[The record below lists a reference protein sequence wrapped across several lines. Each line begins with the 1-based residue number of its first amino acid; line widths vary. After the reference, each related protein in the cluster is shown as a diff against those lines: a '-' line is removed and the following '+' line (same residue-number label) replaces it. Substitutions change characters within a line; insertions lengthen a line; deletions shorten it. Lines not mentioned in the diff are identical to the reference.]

1 MAARRGRLNAFRR
14 DLPGA
19 NERGTCPL
27 MQAAALAVIELSAAY
42 LLALGACALVAPA
55 RTRRFLLAFAS
66 TPGLHGLEL
75 ALRLLVG
82 VALVLR
88 APAMPWP
95 ALFTGLGWLLV
106 ATTLVLAV
114 LPFRWHQR
122 FAQRSV
128 PQALRFLPLLGLAS
142 ALLGGG
148 LMWAA
153 LAGGAAG

>member
-1 MAARRGRLNAFRR
+1 
-14 DLPGA
+14 
-19 NERGTCPL
+19 
-27 MQAAALAVIELSAAY
+27 V
-42 LLALGACALVAPA
+42 
-55 RTRRFLLAFAS
+55 
-66 TPGLHGLEL
+66 
-75 ALRLLVG
+75 
-82 VALVLR
+82 
-88 APAMPWP
+88 
-95 ALFTGLGWLLV
+95 LV